1 MKKKEKKSKKKIH
14 LRTII
19 LIAAGLALIG
29 GVAFLQVQQP
39 YAITIDGKQIAM
51 VENKTEAERVVR
63 TLIED
68 YSAEGS
74 EIESISLDKSLDMRQ
89 LMLWEGL
96 GRNNVISEGEAVESI
111 KLSSEEENGMVVT
124 VVGTTVTEE
133 EYTPEPNY
141 VKDEEMFV
149 GDRVSEGKAVAGK
162 QLVTRKIT
170 TENGETTSEEVTN
183 KEITDEGSVQT
194 IRIGVRGL
202 PEGED
207 WKTYEGAPHF
217 TDGEDLVEYGK
228 KFLGNPYVK
237 GGVSL
242 TNGCDCVGFV
252 RAMYKYC
259 GYNLPPTLGKVGR
272 RVSVSDIKPG
282 DIVCYYRQHVAL
294 YLGNGK
300 IIHAANPKKDICIG
314 NLGSGIKQVRRVL

>member
-1 MKKKEKKSKKKIH
+1 MKKKDKKSRNRIQF
-14 LRTII
+14 RTII
-19 LIAAGLALIG
+19 IIAAGFALIG
-29 GVAFLQVQQP
+29 GIAFLQVQQP
-39 YAITIDGKQIAM
+39 YAITIDGEQIAV
-51 VENKTEAERVVR
+51 VEDKAEAERVVES
-63 TLIED
+63 LIKD
-68 YSAEGS
+68 YSAQGS
-74 EIESISLDKSLDMRQ
+74 EIESISLDKTLDMEQ
-89 LMLWEGL
+89 IMLWEGIS
-96 GRNNVISEGEAVESI
+96 RNNVISQDEAVESI
-111 KLSSEEENGMVVT
+111 KLSSEENDGMLVT
-124 VVGTTVTEE
+124 IVGTTVTEE
-133 EYTPEPNY
+133 DYTPEPEY
-141 VKDEEMFV
+141 VKDEELFV
-149 GDRVSEGKAVAGK
+149 GDRVTEGKASSGK
-162 QLVTRKIT
+162 QLVTRRIT
-170 TENGETTSEEVTN
+170 TENGKTKEEEIIK

-207 WKTYEGAPHF
+207 WKTYNGAPRF
-217 TDGEDLVEYGK
+217 TNGEDLVEYGK

-252 RAMYKYC
+252 RAMYKFS

-314 NLGSGIKQVRRVL
+314 NLGGGIKQVRRIL